1 MAESTVQTIEIVASP
16 EACFAVA
23 SDISSYPDWATGVR
37 VTEVLDH
44 DASGRVNRAHFV
56 IDGMVKEIAYTLRY
70 TYEEPHRISWTAEPG
85 DDLKSLEG
93 SYSFN
98 SLEDG
103 RTEVVYALRAEPA
116 FTIPG
121 FLRRQVEKQI
131 VGTALRGLRER
142 VEQITTG

>member
-16 EACFAVA
+16 EDCFAVA

-44 DASGRVNRAHFV
+44 DSSGRVNRAHFV

>member
-1 MAESTVQTIEIVASP
+1 MADSTVQSIEIAATP

-23 SDISSYPDWATGVR
+23 ADIASYPEWATGVR
-37 VTEVLDH
+37 ATEVLDH
-44 DASGRVNRAHFV
+44 DASGRVERAHFV

-70 TYEEPHRISWTAEPG
+70 TYEEPHRIAWTAEPG
-85 DDLKSLEG
+85 DDLNSLEG
-93 SYSFN
+93 SYSFKA
-98 SLEDG
+98 LEDG
-103 RTEVVYALRAEPA
+103 GTEVVYALRAEPA